1 VDALLQVKNLTIRYR
16 ATALVER
23 SAVEHASF
31 DVAAGE
37 VLGVMGESGCG
48 KTSIALALLG
58 LLASKQAEVS
68 GSILFRGEELIGMNE
83 GSLQKI
89 RGAGISMVNQEPGI
103 ALSPVMR
110 VGTQVAEIVRAHRK
124 WNWEQCRAE
133 ASAMLG
139 RVGLPQTERIFSAY
153 PHQLSGGQLQRV
165 ALAQALVCR
174 PALVIADEPT
184 AALDAQSQADFI
196 ALLRELRQSL
206 GISLLLISHT
216 PEIQAS
222 LADRLIVMKEGE
234 IVEAGEFDEL
244 YWKPSHPYTRALLR
258 RKDAVTHESKSAAED
273 ARQEHFVG

>member
-1 VDALLQVKNLTIRYR
+1 VDTLLQVRNLTIRYR
-16 ATALVER
+16 STEHGRRPAVER
-23 SAVEHASF
+23 ASF
-31 DVAAGE
+31 DVAPGE

-58 LLASKQAEVS
+58 LLAREKVEVS
-68 GSILFRGEELIGMNE
+68 GSVLFRGTELIGMSE
-83 GSLQKI
+83 SSLQNI
-89 RGAGISMVNQEPGI
+89 RGAWISMVNQEPGI

-124 WNWEQCRAE
+124 WNREQCRAE

-139 RVGLPQTERIFSAY
+139 RVGLPQTQRIFSAY

-165 ALAQALVCR
+165 ALAQALVCE
-174 PALVIADEPT
+174 PAVVIADEPT
-184 AALDAQSQADFI
+184 AALDAQSQVDFI
-196 ALLRELRQSL
+196 ALLRELKQSL

-222 LADRLIVMKEGE
+222 LADRLIVMKEGG

-258 RKDAVTHESKSAAED
+258 RKDAVARESESAPEGVG
-273 ARQEHFVG
+273 HFVG